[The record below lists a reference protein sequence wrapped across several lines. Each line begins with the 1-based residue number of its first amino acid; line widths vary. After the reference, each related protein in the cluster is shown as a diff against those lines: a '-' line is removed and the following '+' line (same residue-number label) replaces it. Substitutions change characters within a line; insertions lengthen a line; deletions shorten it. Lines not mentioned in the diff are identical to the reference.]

1 MQDNE
6 FNILKGR
13 ITMAERQ
20 LVVYRDGDT
29 IAQAGAQRTL
39 LAILDTLS
47 AQPQAERFDLALT
60 GGSDS
65 LKALSYMASNPLT
78 QVIDW
83 SRVHIW
89 WGDERFVAA
98 DDEDRNALQARRR
111 FLDALVSDGRL
122 PAANIHEMP
131 ADTRS
136 PKQAAADAA
145 ASDAGDDTAND
156 ALLDAAAQQYE
167 QELVAELGEQ
177 PVFDLLILGMG
188 PDGHYASLFPGH
200 TEVNITDRLVVG
212 VNHSPKMPP
221 LRLSLTAPLLARS
234 RRTWFFTA
242 GAAKAD
248 AIAQVFAKPDNPSYP
263 SSFAAGTAEFI
274 WFTTAD
280 AVAKVL

>member
-1 MQDNE
+1 M
-6 FNILKGR
+6 LKKESDMTER
-13 ITMAERQ
+13 RLAERQ
-20 LVVYRDGDT
+20 LVVYRDSDT
-29 IAQAGAQRTL
+29 IAQAGAQRIL

-47 AQPQAERFDLALT
+47 TQPQPERFDLALT

-78 QVIDW
+78 QIVDW

-98 DDEDRNALQARRR
+98 NNEDRNALQARRR
-111 FLDALVSDGRL
+111 FLDALQDGGRL

-136 PKQAAADAA
+136 PRQVATD
-145 ASDAGDDTAND
+145 SDTDNGTAND
-156 ALLDAAAQQYE
+156 AVLDAAALQYG
-167 QELVAELGEQ
+167 QELIAELGDQ
-177 PVFDLLILGMG
+177 PTFDLLILGMG

-200 TEVNITDRLVVG
+200 AEINVTDRLVVG

-234 RRTWFFTA
+234 HRTWFFAA

-248 AIAQVFAKPDNPSYP
+248 ALAQVFAKSNNPAYP
-263 SSFAAGTAEFI
+263 SSFAAGTDEFM

-280 AVAKVL
+280 AAAKIL